1 VRPLIPEQLAHSGSR
16 ALGDLTE
23 KRLVLA
29 TGEQTLHLPVIVDM
43 GNQQTP
49 TCRPG
54 QKLGERERIPGALGS
69 IHTHDD
75 RVARNVHGAT
85 P

>member
-1 VRPLIPEQLAHSGSR
+1 MS
-16 ALGDLTE
+16 D
-23 KRLVLA
+23 
-29 TGEQTLHLPVIVDM
+29 
-43 GNQQTP
+43 QQTP
-49 TCRPG
+49 SYRSG

-69 IHTHDD
+69 VHTHDD